1 VIIAIE
7 SASTDSSLALL
18 EPGGAPIG
26 LDGWSGTPGQG
37 RELMPRLDEL
47 ISRHGR
53 HLHDA
58 TAVAVGTGPG
68 SFTGLR
74 VGMSVAKGLAL
85 GLRVPILGVSS
96 LDAWLDAEP
105 DARAA
110 LSRAGAREAFVLVR
124 GDREPAVVAADDL
137 PPATRSEPVV
147 APADVAEA
155 FGLAAA
161 RSPTR
166 AALTIGARAVARLA
180 ADPAGDELATLEPTY
195 LRLPR
200 GLERVPTEAVRWQ

>member
-7 SASTDSSLALL
+7 SASTVSSLALL

-26 LDGWSGTPGQG
+26 MDGWSGTLGQG
-37 RELMPRLDEL
+37 RELMPRLAEL
-47 ISRHGR
+47 INRHGR
-53 HLHDA
+53 NLHDA

-85 GLRVPILGVSS
+85 GLGVPILGVPS

-110 LSRAGAREAFVLVR
+110 LARAGAREAFLLLR
-124 GDREPAVVAADDL
+124 GDPEPAVVAADDL
-137 PPATRSEPVV
+137 PPATRRESVV
-147 APADVAEA
+147 APADLAKA

-166 AALTIGARAVARLA
+166 AALTIGARAIARLET
-180 ADPAGDELATLEPTY
+180 DPAGDELATLEPRY

-200 GLERVPTEAVRWQ
+200 GLERVPSEAVRWQ